1 MMLRYKERSRR
12 LHMAFWA
19 TGFCLIASGV
29 IQAEPLNV
37 QGSTTFTSRLLLPY
51 QSEIE
56 AAAGQKLVALPNK
69 SSTGLIALFEGR
81 ADLAMISSSLESEVA
96 VLKKTHSDLPFE
108 RLRSFEVSRV
118 RAAFA
123 VHPDNPVRKTSNDTM
138 RRVLLGELTNWREL
152 GGPDLPIRL
161 VAVRAGGGVEAAI
174 QQQLLGGT
182 PMAAK
187 DVIRVQIGTQVV
199 RVTAQEPAFLGLA
212 QVGNLQLKNL
222 PEIELEQPV
231 FQVLKFV
238 TLDEPSPQARALIE
252 ATRKVAEARLRGE

>member
-1 MMLRYKERSRR
+1 MTLRRKKRPRR
-12 LHMAFWA
+12 LHLAFWT
-19 TGFCLIASGV
+19 TGFWLIASGV

-56 AAAGQKLVALPNK
+56 AAAGHKLVAFPNK

-81 ADLAMISSSLESEVA
+81 ADLAMISSSLDSEVA
-96 VLKKTHSDLPFE
+96 VLKKTRSDLPFD

-152 GGPDLPIRL
+152 GGLDLPIRL
-161 VAVRAGGGVEAAI
+161 VAVRAGGGGGGEYTAATSGWNADSCEGCDPGADRNT
-174 QQQLLGGT
+174 GGKSHC
-182 PMAAK
+182 P
-187 DVIRVQIGTQVV
+187 G
-199 RVTAQEPAFLGLA
+199 
-212 QVGNLQLKNL
+212 
-222 PEIELEQPV
+222 
-231 FQVLKFV
+231 
-238 TLDEPSPQARALIE
+238 ARFPWSRPGWE
-252 ATRKVAEARLRGE
+252 FETTEFTRDRAGRACISGS